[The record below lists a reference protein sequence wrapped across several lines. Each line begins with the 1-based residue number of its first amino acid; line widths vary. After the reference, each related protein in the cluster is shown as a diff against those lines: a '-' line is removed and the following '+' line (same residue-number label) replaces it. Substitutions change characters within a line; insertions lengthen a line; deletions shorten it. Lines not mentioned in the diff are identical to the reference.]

1 MRSIDPRDR
10 RLLVA
15 CAVNATLAAM
25 AGALAGGVRGAQ
37 VGLVLGLV
45 LGTLP
50 TLARSVAA
58 VLARPH
64 SLPRLLAGSLAAALT
79 SGAATLVASV
89 RRMADAVLGPARR
102 LLRGPALAGRFCLDV
117 LGAEAGRAL
126 GAAWRQMATP
136 LGLANLSALA
146 VLAIDLAGL
155 DFAGPALF
163 AGLTTIL
170 VVLLVSASEA
180 RDAAELRA

>member
-10 RLLVA
+10 RLLIA
-15 CAVNATLAAM
+15 CAVNATLAALV
-25 AGALAGGVRGAQ
+25 GAFAGGVRGAQ
-37 VGLVLGLV
+37 IGLVLGLV

-50 TLARSVAA
+50 TLARWAA
-58 VLARPH
+58 AALAQPH
-64 SLPRLLAGSLAAALT
+64 GLPRLLAGSLASALT
-79 SGAATLVASV
+79 NGAAMMVASV
-89 RRMADAVLGPARR
+89 RRMADALLGPARR
-102 LLRGPALAGRFCLDV
+102 LLRGPALAGRFCLDI

-126 GAAWRQMATP
+126 RALWRQVATP
-136 LGLANLSALA
+136 LGLANLAALA
-146 VLAIDLAGL
+146 VLAINLAGF

-180 RDAAELRA
+180 RDAAIE